1 MVRVKKCR
9 EKADKLCV
17 YGTQKRRNLPSQK
30 RTAMKK
36 KIGIFL
42 MAILTL
48 LIFTPSSPAQVYQY
62 KDKNGVVHYSNV
74 PNDPKYKPSSSYI
87 NKKSPKKP
95 TKNVKKAKKK

>member
-1 MVRVKKCR
+1 MSETPEIRI
-9 EKADKLCV
+9 LSN
-17 YGTQKRRNLPSQK
+17 QN

-36 KIGIFL
+36 NVGIFF

-74 PNDPKYKPSSSYI
+74 PSDPKYKPSSSYI
-87 NKKSPKKP
+87 NKTSPQKPPKSIKK
-95 TKNVKKAKKK
+95 VKKK